1 MLAILGCLTVL
12 TLLAAILT
20 NRLTPLSAL
29 IIVPVVAS
37 LIAGFGTKTA
47 AFMLHGIQSVA
58 GVAGMFIFA
67 IVYFGIVTD
76 AGMLNPIIDRLLRA
90 VGSEPSRITVGTALL
105 ALLVHLDG
113 SGAVT
118 FLVTIPVMKPV
129 YDRVGMDR
137 RVLACVAA
145 MAAGV
150 NFLPWTGPTIRAAA
164 VLHVPTTFL
173 FNPLIPAQ
181 VAGLTFVF
189 TCAWLLGSHERKRLA
204 ASGRVP
210 EPGTHMIHMRP
221 LTEESRSL
229 ARPGR
234 FWINLSLTLLMTG
247 AMVAF
252 KLEPVTVFMVGVVIA
267 LQVNYPNL
275 KQQQE
280 RVDAH
285 ARAALLMAAILLAA
299 GAFTGI
305 MHDSGMLGAMAKA
318 AVDFVP
324 RPVAAHLPVTLAT
337 VSMPLSLIFDPDSFY
352 FGVLPVL
359 TEAGKAFAIP
369 ASQIAQAALMGV
381 HTTGFPVSPLTP
393 ATFLIVGLAGVELR
407 THQRFSFPF
416 LFGASLVMTLTAVAT
431 GVLQF

>member
-1 MLAILGCLTVL
+1 
-12 TLLAAILT
+12 
-20 NRLTPLSAL
+20 
-29 IIVPVVAS
+29 
-37 LIAGFGTKTA
+37 
-47 AFMLHGIQSVA
+47 
-58 GVAGMFIFA
+58 
-67 IVYFGIVTD
+67 
-76 AGMLNPIIDRLLRA
+76 
-90 VGSEPSRITVGTALL
+90 
-105 ALLVHLDG
+105 
-113 SGAVT
+113 
-118 FLVTIPVMKPV
+118 
-129 YDRVGMDR
+129 
-137 RVLACVAA
+137 
-145 MAAGV
+145 
-150 NFLPWTGPTIRAAA
+150 
-164 VLHVPTTFL
+164 
-173 FNPLIPAQ
+173 
-181 VAGLTFVF
+181 
-189 TCAWLLGSHERKRLA
+189 
-204 ASGRVP
+204 
-210 EPGTHMIHMRP
+210 
-221 LTEESRSL
+221 
-229 ARPGR
+229 
-234 FWINLSLTLLMTG
+234 MTG